1 MLSFRE
7 TEHVT
12 ASSTLSMGYH
22 LPVYC
27 VQKANSDSAMQV
39 PSRTFYAAANE
50 SNTVLYLGRR
60 STIGGVQPWQP
71 GIECRPRNSSL
82 GVDSSSKWIPAVL
95 RLRKWPGR
103 GFLRDSLAH
112 EPCLARVRACCAGL
126 MQATVVTSK
135 SSHGDAVR
143 GVMGTA
149 RAGSPGVAN
158 GEGWRL
164 QIDRCRATQ
173 YASRFFTSG
182 CRLRRD
188 YTRSCANCS
197 TIDY

>member
-1 MLSFRE
+1 MADASIIVLSLKSSSHQRGLEWDDPKTSDMLPSVRGCDMLSFRE

-95 RLRKWPGR
+95 RLRKVAGAWVHKGQP
-103 GFLRDSLAH
+103 
-112 EPCLARVRACCAGL
+112 RA
-126 MQATVVTSK
+126 
-135 SSHGDAVR
+135 
-143 GVMGTA
+143 
-149 RAGSPGVAN
+149 
-158 GEGWRL
+158 
-164 QIDRCRATQ
+164 
-173 YASRFFTSG
+173 
-182 CRLRRD
+182 
-188 YTRSCANCS
+188 
-197 TIDY
+197 

>member
-126 MQATVVTSK
+126 MQATVVTGK

-143 GVMGTA
+143 GVMSRGRVLVFSGAGFRGWQVPCERAA
-149 RAGSPGVAN
+149 REAGG
-158 GEGWRL
+158 
-164 QIDRCRATQ
+164 RAVLSK
-173 YASRFFTSG
+173 YLAPCSRNRIPHVQPS
-182 CRLRRD
+182 RR
-188 YTRSCANCS
+188 TR
-197 TIDY
+197 